1 MRHSIATLYLAGPVY
16 ANELAKNI
24 SRRGFEAF
32 TITAGLGVWQGQTEP
47 AFVVTIIGETAAPAH
62 LAENPHRTTADPV
75 RDILMPAD
83 ETAFQDRIRTL
94 AENLALDYA
103 QSAVLFTITP
113 CLMELTSPQAGYKR
127 T

>member
-16 ANELAKNI
+16 ANDLAKNI

-32 TITAGLGVWQGQTEP
+32 TITAGLGVWQGMTEP

-62 LAENPHRTTADPV
+62 LAVKGTAAEGDKEAV
-75 RDILMPAD
+75 LMPAD

-94 AENLALDYA
+94 AENLANDYKQECVA
-103 QSAVLFTITP
+103 FAICGALF
-113 CLMELTSPQAGYKR
+113 ELTTAQAGYR
-127 T
+127 RHG